1 VFSKSKISEAAK
13 RKEEGA
19 AEKSSRLDSKLDT
32 EALRKLT
39 QEGAARGKKTAK
51 DFAARDDVQAAL
63 RSAKAEAK
71 KAGRMAEE
79 AHRILPNKTPK
90 GASPQRFLWG
100 CASIGFPSRSS

>member
-19 AEKSSRLDSKLDT
+19 AEKSSYLDSKMDT

-71 KAGRMAEE
+71 KAGRLAEE
-79 AHRILPNKTPK
+79 
-90 GASPQRFLWG
+90 GASYLAHQDAKRGITVGWG
-100 CASIGFPSRSS
+100 TVS